1 MADYVHVA
9 VDKKQPGIFRLPC
22 QEVADGSPAHVLF
35 SLDVAAMGEGVDDTV
50 ALYGSF
56 ICGTIIGD

>member
-9 VDKKQPGIFRLPC
+9 VDKKQPGVFRLPS

-50 ALYGSF
+50 AFYGR
-56 ICGTIIGD
+56 

>member
-1 MADYVHVA
+1 MADHVHVA

-22 QEVADGSPAHVLF
+22 QEVADGSPAHILF

-50 ALYGSF
+50 VLYGSF
-56 ICGTIIGD
+56 ICGPIIGD

>member
-1 MADYVHVA
+1 MNYLHIAIYEQ
-9 VDKKQPGIFRLPC
+9 QPGMQGFFC
-22 QEVADGSPAHVLF
+22 QNVADGRPAHVLF

-56 ICGTIIGD
+56 ICGPIIGD